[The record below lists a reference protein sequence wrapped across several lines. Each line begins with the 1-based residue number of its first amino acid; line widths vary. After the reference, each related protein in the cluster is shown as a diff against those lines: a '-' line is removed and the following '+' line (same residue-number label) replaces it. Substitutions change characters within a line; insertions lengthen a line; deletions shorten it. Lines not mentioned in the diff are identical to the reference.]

1 MVTPTFQSLL
11 EKFFVV
17 WLGRDRSVSANTVC
31 AYRDAFKLL
40 VTWFRDERGV
50 AAADLAL
57 DHLTRES
64 IQEFLAWLATSRGN
78 CAKTVNCRLAA
89 LRSFCSFALYEVP
102 DRSAQL
108 SAVSS
113 IPERRAQRREVDWLA
128 PDEVGLMVSL
138 LGGRPRDR
146 LLVLLLYN
154 TGCRVSEAVGL
165 KGSDVRVKPG
175 GRCDVHVVGKGRK
188 ERTLPLWDDTS
199 SLLRAHM
206 SDNGVGPGDYVF
218 AGRGTEHMT
227 RSGAR
232 SVVERAFRLACAAEP
247 SLSSKKC
254 SPHVFRHST
263 AMAMLAA
270 GVDIAT
276 VAIWLG
282 HESVNTTHRYVVSDM
297 RLKEEALEKVR
308 RSWEVEPRKPYKA
321 NPDVLDFLM
330 SL

>member
-1 MVTPTFQSLL
+1 MVTPTFQTLV

-40 VTWFRDERGV
+40 VTWFRDVRGV
-50 AAADLAL
+50 AAADLDL
-57 DHLTRES
+57 DHLTRENV
-64 IQEFLAWLATSRGN
+64 LAWFAWLESERGN

-108 SAVSS
+108 SAVCS
-113 IPERRAQRREVDWLA
+113 IPERRAQRREVDWLT

-138 LGGRPRDR
+138 LADRPRDR
-146 LLVLLLYN
+146 LLVSLLYN
-154 TGCRVSEAVGL
+154 TGCRVSEAVGIR
-165 KGSDVRVKPG
+165 GADVRAKPG

-188 ERTLPLWDDTS
+188 ERTLPLWEDTS
-199 SLLRAHM
+199 SLLRDHM
-206 SDNGVGPGDYVF
+206 SENRVGPGDYVF
-218 AGRGTEHMT
+218 AGRGTDHMT

-232 SVVERAFRLACAAEP
+232 SVVERAFRLACAADP
-247 SLSSKKC
+247 SLSRKRC
-254 SPHVFRHST
+254 TPHVFRHST

-270 GVDIAT
+270 GIDIAT

-297 RLKEEALEKVR
+297 RLKEEALAKVR
-308 RSWEVEPRKPYKA
+308 RSWEVEPRRHYKA
-321 NPDVLDFLM
+321 SPDVLDFLM

>member
-138 LGGRPRDR
+138 LGGQAARP
-146 LLVLLLYN
+146 VA
-154 TGCRVSEAVGL
+154 GAA
-165 KGSDVRVKPG
+165 
-175 GRCDVHVVGKGRK
+175 
-188 ERTLPLWDDTS
+188 PL
-199 SLLRAHM
+199 
-206 SDNGVGPGDYVF
+206 
-218 AGRGTEHMT
+218 
-227 RSGAR
+227 
-232 SVVERAFRLACAAEP
+232 
-247 SLSSKKC
+247 
-254 SPHVFRHST
+254 
-263 AMAMLAA
+263 
-270 GVDIAT
+270 
-276 VAIWLG
+276 
-282 HESVNTTHRYVVSDM
+282 
-297 RLKEEALEKVR
+297 
-308 RSWEVEPRKPYKA
+308 
-321 NPDVLDFLM
+321 
-330 SL
+330 